1 MIDNIIMSEKKSKK
15 YFGKTFYDIAMLHEV
30 PLEEEEVED
39 EEIEEIS
46 AAAGAGGVGA
56 MGHSGQFRVKRKL
69 PEDYNK

>member
-1 MIDNIIMSEKKSKK
+1 MVNDIIMSEKKSKK

-30 PLEEEEVED
+30 PLEEEVED